1 MKLHSALNDVKR
13 SRGDDSRRF
22 PGERRSTTGL
32 FSGLDERL
40 VHVAPDGSLRDY
52 SYPLCGLVGLERS
65 RFGLDV
71 GGTVRWL
78 EAGAGEQRY
87 VDETAVVETEHD
99 LGDATLVQYD
109 VTVGRLHLTHFELTD
124 CEESI
129 ENPTIRACLG
139 FAPEG
144 RVGRTGQLRHEDVVE
159 IYHDRERN
167 YVAASTSLE
176 IAGQVPP
183 YFEDLLASEPV
194 EFPRADGD
202 GRYEETRLS
211 PIATAAVELTGSTP
225 SATIATLLTA
235 SDSSDGDRVDALERV
250 RAGVAEY
257 SDREAVL
264 EAGRTQARE
273 HQPDLAAAS
282 AVEIDGAVDDL
293 RTLSLL
299 RAPNG
304 ARIAGPEF
312 DPFFRYSGGYGY
324 TWFRDD
330 AEIATFLLA
339 ADRRADLGLEEWHRR
354 SARFYAE
361 TQLEDG
367 TWPHRV
373 WPHNGTIAPGWAN
386 GRLEEGTAGT
396 DYQADQTASVATF
409 LATYLRV
416 VDDEDS
422 AVQTALVGA
431 LEGLD
436 ATLAD
441 DGLPERVQNAWENM
455 TGRFTHTAA
464 TYLEA
469 YATIAR
475 APIDDEYRER
485 AAERAR
491 TVYEALDQ
499 LWVSERACY
508 ALRLDDGDLDERLD
522 GSTFA
527 LASAHAAYDA
537 LPDATV
543 DDERIERLAS
553 HLETTLEGLYRDPEG
568 PIEGLARF
576 EDDPWR
582 VQDQAGP
589 KVWTVT
595 TAWGANAAVEF
606 SDLLAERDREA
617 ADAFG
622 ERARDLL
629 ALVEPGGP
637 LRRAGDYLPE
647 QFFDDG
653 TADSATPLGWPHA
666 LRLTTAVALAERDAA
681 AAVGDADAEPAERD
695 GESVEGTP
703 PLRE

>member
-1 MKLHSALNDVKR
+1 MKIHSALNDVKR

-65 RFGLDV
+65 RFGVDLD
-71 GGTVRWL
+71 GAVRWF
-78 EAGAGEQRY
+78 EAGDQRY

-99 LGDATLVQYD
+99 LGIATLVQYD

-124 CEESI
+124 CEGPI
-129 ENPTIRACLG
+129 ENPTIQACLG

-144 RVGRTGQLRHEDVVE
+144 RVGRTGQLRHDDVVE

-167 YVAASTSLE
+167 YVAASTTLE
-176 IAGQVPP
+176 ITGQVPP
-183 YFEDLLASEPV
+183 YFEDLLEAEPV
-194 EFPRADGD
+194 EFPRADVD

-211 PIATAAVELTGSTP
+211 PIAMATVELTGATP
-225 SATIATLLTA
+225 SATIATLLTDA
-235 SDSSDGDRVDALERV
+235 DAADGNRLAALERV
-250 RAGVAEY
+250 RAGVADHA
-257 SDREAVL
+257 DRESVL

-273 HQPDLAAAS
+273 SQPDLAAAS
-282 AVEIDGAVDDL
+282 AVGIDGAVDDL

-330 AEIATFLLA
+330 AEIASFLLA

-373 WPHNGTIAPGWAN
+373 WPHNGAIAPGWAN

-416 VDDEDS
+416 VDDADDE
-422 AVQTALVGA
+422 VHEALLRA
-431 LEGLD
+431 LDGLD
-436 ATLAD
+436 ATLED
-441 DGLPERVQNAWENM
+441 DGLPGRVQNAWENM

-475 APIDDEYRER
+475 APIEAEHRER
-485 AAERAR
+485 AADRAR

-499 LWVSERACY
+499 LWAPDRECY
-508 ALRLDDGDLDERLD
+508 ALRLDDGELDDRLD

-527 LASAHAAYDA
+527 LASAHVAYDA

-543 DDERIERLAS
+543 DDERIARLAN
-553 HLETTLEGLYRDPEG
+553 HLETTIEGLYRDPDG

-582 VQDQAGP
+582 AQDQAGP

-595 TAWGANAAVEF
+595 TAWGANAAAEF
-606 SDLLAERDREA
+606 GDLLADREHEDA
-617 ADAFG
+617 AAFAD
-622 ERARDLL
+622 RARELL
-629 ALVEPGGP
+629 ALVEPGGA

-666 LRLTTAVALAERDAA
+666 LRLTTAVALADGAA
-681 AAVGDADAEPAERD
+681 AEISGAGETATLEREDAE
-695 GESVEGTP
+695 GTAS
-703 PLRE
+703 LRE